1 MSSGSIGADWVGRVV
16 DGKFSLLKWLGPSES
31 GGVFLAELDGLPWK
45 QSDVELVPAVAE
57 DAEALTAAWA
67 LAAPLSHPHL
77 IRLIDSGRCTIDTS
91 FLIYAT
97 TEHPDEML
105 SEILPQRP
113 LTPTE
118 AGEALAPIV
127 DALAYLH
134 GKGIVHGH
142 LKPENILVVEDKVK
156 LSSRSLYVAGQRV
169 GPTVARQVYNA
180 PEISS
185 DAISPAADIWSLGV
199 TLVEALTQ
207 YPLWDR
213 SVEGEPI
220 VPASIPEPFNTI
232 ARECLRTDPAQ
243 RCNLSEIKARLQ
255 PAAPVSVVD
264 EPVAEQPVVAEAILT
279 RPIPNAPMPAPAE
292 PVAEDPV
299 AVAIPAKHRGLAI
312 FAVVFFLIA
321 LFVALILHFHHGE
334 PTSPSANQLAMPA
347 SPTPQPQTSI
357 ANPPSATPAPPPSIP
372 VPANQSSIPGATA
385 GTVVQRAMPDLL
397 PGAVQSIRG
406 QVDVMVRLSVDPS
419 GNVESASFDS
429 AGPSKYFSKMALQ
442 SAQNWKFNPAQVDGK
457 PVSSVWTLHF
467 TFTQAGTDVTPVEV
481 SP

>member
-1 MSSGSIGADWVGRVV
+1 
-16 DGKFSLLKWLGPSES
+16 
-31 GGVFLAELDGLPWK
+31 
-45 QSDVELVPAVAE
+45 
-57 DAEALTAAWA
+57 
-67 LAAPLSHPHL
+67 
-77 IRLIDSGRCTIDTS
+77 
-91 FLIYAT
+91 
-97 TEHPDEML
+97 
-105 SEILPQRP
+105 
-113 LTPTE
+113 
-118 AGEALAPIV
+118 
-127 DALAYLH
+127 
-134 GKGIVHGH
+134 
-142 LKPENILVVEDKVK
+142 
-156 LSSRSLYVAGQRV
+156 
-169 GPTVARQVYNA
+169 
-180 PEISS
+180 
-185 DAISPAADIWSLGV
+185 
-199 TLVEALTQ
+199 
-207 YPLWDR
+207 
-213 SVEGEPI
+213 
-220 VPASIPEPFNTI
+220 
-232 ARECLRTDPAQ
+232 
-243 RCNLSEIKARLQ
+243 LSEIKARLQ

-292 PVAEDPV
+292 PAAEDPV

-406 QVDVMVRLSVDPS
+406 RVDVTVRISVDPS

>member
-1 MSSGSIGADWVGRVV
+1 MSSGLIGADWVGRVV
-16 DGKFSLLKWLGPSES
+16 DGKFALLKWLGPSES

-45 QSDVELVPAVAE
+45 QSDVEFVPADAE

-77 IRLIDSGRCTIDTS
+77 IRLIDSGRCQIDTD
-91 FLIYAT
+91 FLIYAA

-142 LKPENILVVEDKVK
+142 LRPENILVVDDTVK
-156 LSSRSLYVAGQRV
+156 LSTRSLYVAGQRV
-169 GPTVARQVYNA
+169 GRTVARQVYNA
-180 PEISS
+180 PETSS
-185 DAISPAADIWSLGV
+185 EAISPAADIWSLGV

-213 SVEGEPI
+213 SIEGEPI

-232 ARECLRTDPAQ
+232 ARECLRTDPAR
-243 RCNLSEIKARLQ
+243 RCTLSEIKARLQ
-255 PAAPVSVVD
+255 QSGAIAPVE
-264 EPVAEQPVVAEAILT
+264 EPVAVAEPMLT
-279 RPIPNAPMPAPAE
+279 TPVLTEVRPAE
-292 PVAEDPV
+292 PVAETPV
-299 AVAIPAKHRGLAI
+299 ARAIPAKHRGLAI
-312 FAVVFFLIA
+312 VAAVFFLIA
-321 LFVALILHFHHGE
+321 LAVTLILHFHHGE
-334 PTSPSANQLAMPA
+334 PPPQRVSEPALPA
-347 SPTPQPQTSI
+347 SPSPAPS
-357 ANPPSATPAPPPSIP
+357 ASPASPPSASPAPLPSGP
-372 VPANQSSIPGATA
+372 VHATEDSGKDAADGA
-385 GTVVQRAMPDLL
+385 VVQRSMPDLL
-397 PGAVQSIRG
+397 PSAVQSIRG
-406 QVDVMVRLSVDPS
+406 RVDVTVRLSVDPS

-429 AGPSKYFSKMALQ
+429 AGPSRYFAKMALQ
-442 SAQNWKFNPAQVDGK
+442 AAQNWKFNPAQVDGK
-457 PVSSVWTLHF
+457 QVSSVWTLHF